1 MVAPVARSS
10 CPRRRRVRLNIR
22 FLEPYQ
28 GACYVRRL
36 PLTPSGREDMSTA
49 ATPLRVSVAIAAV
62 TALAVTIGLA
72 LAGANVARSAA
83 EGISSI
89 DVLSNRADL
98 VSGGDAL
105 VAVKIAAG
113 TDPATVRVNLNG

>member
-1 MVAPVARSS
+1 
-10 CPRRRRVRLNIR
+10 
-22 FLEPYQ
+22 
-28 GACYVRRL
+28 
-36 PLTPSGREDMSTA
+36 MSTA

-89 DVLSNRADL
+89 DVWTRARYSRRTRPSKWIPGIGCG
-98 VSGGDAL
+98 VSSRC
-105 VAVKIAAG
+105 
-113 TDPATVRVNLNG
+113 T